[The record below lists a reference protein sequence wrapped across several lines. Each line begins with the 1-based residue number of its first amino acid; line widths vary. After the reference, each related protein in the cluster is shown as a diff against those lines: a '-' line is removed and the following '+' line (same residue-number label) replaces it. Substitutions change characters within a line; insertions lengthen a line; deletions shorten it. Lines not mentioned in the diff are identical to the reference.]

1 MLIFISCV
9 SKVFVIESLNDQRYF
24 ANLTTSV
31 KADKLSIKLS
41 HLLDILHWSGTGKV
55 TGMIT

>member
-24 ANLTTSV
+24 AILTTSV

-41 HLLDILHWSGTGKV
+41 HLLDILHWYGTGTV